1 MLRIE
6 VREEGTAAA
15 ARTTLPP
22 LDIAAASFVIGS
34 SPSATVRLPADAAA
48 PEHVVITDAAR
59 YRTVDGSAG
68 DIGDGITLEIGRYRV
83 RIAPAPAGSTASPP
97 QRTDSLARELMRN
110 LIGDGATPF
119 FTVERGPNAGTK
131 QKLPPSDIAFIIG
144 RGDEATWIILDED
157 LSRTHAEVRR
167 GLDGARIVDLSS
179 KNGTRVNATKV
190 GADGVV
196 LHDSDTVE
204 LGKVVLTFHDPAE
217 RQMNA
222 LSDSISGRSASP
234 ASPAATVIGSPS
246 AAQRAREASP
256 LVQRPAEPRPSVVP
270 FYAALTIMIAALAG
284 LVWVLSL

>member
-22 LDIAAASFVIGS
+22 LDIAAPSFVIGS

-48 PEHVVITDAAR
+48 PEHVVITDATR
-59 YRTVDGSAG
+59 YRTVDGAEG
-68 DIGDGITLEIGRYRV
+68 DIGDGITLEIGRYRI
-83 RIAPAPAGSTASPP
+83 RIAPAPAGSIASPP

-110 LIGDGATPF
+110 LIGDGAMPY
-119 FTVERGPNAGTK
+119 FTVERGPNTGAK
-131 QKLPPSDIAFIIG
+131 QKLPPPDIAFIIG

-179 KNGTRVNATKV
+179 KNGTRVNGTKV
-190 GADGVV
+190 DADGAI
-196 LHDSDTVE
+196 LHDSDSVE
-204 LGKVVLTFHDPAE
+204 LGKVVLKFHDPAE
-217 RQMNA
+217 RQINEISA
-222 LSDSISGRSASP
+222 SVSGRGATP
-234 ASPAATVIGSPS
+234 ASAPAATVVASPS
-246 AAQRAREASP
+246 AANRTRDAAVHKP
-256 LVQRPAEPRPSVVP
+256 TEPRPSVVP
-270 FYAALTIMIAALAG
+270 FYAALTIMVAALAG